1 MGLPLG
7 WFSSHEG
14 VGQSILSPTF
24 PVTGFVVA
32 FKLAGAP
39 AVVEGAVA
47 ATLLAQLHIIIDH
60 LIWIC
65 LNMEEK
71 HKHE

>member
-1 MGLPLG
+1 MGFPLG
-7 WFSSHEG
+7 WLSPHEG
-14 VGQSILSPTF
+14 MGQAVLRTTL
-24 PVTGFVVA
+24 PVTGLVIA

-47 ATLLAQLHIIIDH
+47 ATLLAKLHVVINH

-65 LNMEEK
+65 VEK
-71 HKHE
+71 QHRHRK